1 MGFRVSRRLGCRVG
15 FELGAGADVRVGEGA
30 KRRACIAWRRACC
43 VAGALSNSSAG
54 GGGGGGRFLRVGP
67 SSPTWLDGQTDA
79 ACHAHMADRMNKN
92 ATDRPHAAAGDA
104 GGRQMRKLVCAG
116 ASETATRLHGP
127 RARPPR

>member
-1 MGFRVSRRLGCRVG
+1 
-15 FELGAGADVRVGEGA
+15 
-30 KRRACIAWRRACC
+30 

-54 GGGGGGRFLRVGP
+54 GGGGGGRLPPVGP

-92 ATDRPHAAAGDA
+92 ATDRPTARTPPPPAMRA